1 MDPADL
7 PDCAGRL
14 HDHFTVTRPDH
25 HRLLTWGRLE
35 LTGTVA
41 PSVADP
47 VRETVARKIDQLREA
62 QRAGRLDPAW
72 DPVDVLALVTQI
84 ATTWAAQTEIGAVA
98 AEQAADPSLAARR
111 AAIEVGDELLDKG
124 RRLCRCFRVCAA
136 YRLQVPSSGREF
148 VTQVSVSPGT
158 TSKAQRWPA
167 VVVRTSWKP
176 KAVSL
181 VASHITMPPS
191 FAASRRPQP
200 CMDPAN
206 TARRR
211 PAGHGAA

>member
-1 MDPADL
+1 MHALDREIEHEVPAHL
-7 PDCAGRL
+7 LGELKGGGR
-14 HDHFTVTRPDH
+14 FV
-25 HRLLTWGRLE
+25 GRE
-35 LTGTVA
+35 VVA
-41 PSVADP
+41 
-47 VRETVARKIDQLREA
+47 E
-62 QRAGRLDPAW
+62 G
-72 DPVDVLALVTQI
+72 
-84 ATTWAAQTEIGAVA
+84 
-98 AEQAADPSLAARR
+98 LAARR

-167 VVVRTSWKP
+167 VVAKTSWKP

-181 VASHITMPPS
+181 VASHITMLPS
-191 FAASRRPQP
+191 FTASRRPQP